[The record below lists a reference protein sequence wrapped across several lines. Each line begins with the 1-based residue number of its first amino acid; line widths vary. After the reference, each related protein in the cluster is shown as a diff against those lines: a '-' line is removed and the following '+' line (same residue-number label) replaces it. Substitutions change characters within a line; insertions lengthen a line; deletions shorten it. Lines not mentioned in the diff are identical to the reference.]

1 MPLREAVEAAIEA
14 LLFVASEALDAKRIA
29 KLTGEDERAVALA
42 LQALEERYSNGGI
55 VLRQI
60 AGGYRLATSSAVRD
74 VVEAYLLPP
83 KTTLSTPAL
92 EALAIVAHMQP
103 VTKGEIEAI
112 RGVNSD
118 SVVST
123 LLDRGL
129 IAEAGRKDVVG
140 RPMTYKTTPL
150 FLESFGLRSLDDLP
164 QLELE
169 PGQPLELNLILP
181 AAAPTS
187 DVVRCTRCEVRC
199 GSSRLLQRPL
209 QHAGR
214 FGLSA
219 AARDRRHRLRHRTGQ
234 RSADREWLQHHRRR
248 SVRTDARCRQRALS
262 GSASGCAGPP
272 SRCRSAMGRSTRDL
286 RASISSCRSSGGHS
300 RNQTRA
306 ATARHRRDL
315 VEEPHER

>member
-1 MPLREAVEAAIEA
+1 VDTQELTDSEQTLSAEAQELHAAAEGMQAAIEA
-14 LLFVASEALDAKRIA
+14 LLFVASEALDPKRIA

-42 LQALEERYSNGGI
+42 LQALEERYSRGGI

-60 AGGYRLATSSAVRD
+60 GGGYRLATSSAVRE

-123 LLDRGL
+123 LLDRAL
-129 IAEAGRKDVVG
+129 IAEGGRKDVVG

-181 AAAPTS
+181 QSAPETS
-187 DVVRCTRCEVRC
+187 
-199 GSSRLLQRPL
+199 
-209 QHAGR
+209 
-214 FGLSA
+214 
-219 AARDRRHRLRHRTGQ
+219 
-234 RSADREWLQHHRRR
+234 
-248 SVRTDARCRQRALS
+248 
-262 GSASGCAGPP
+262 
-272 SRCRSAMGRSTRDL
+272 M
-286 RASISSCRSSGGHS
+286 
-300 RNQTRA
+300 
-306 ATARHRRDL
+306 
-315 VEEPHER
+315 EPVPQEPT